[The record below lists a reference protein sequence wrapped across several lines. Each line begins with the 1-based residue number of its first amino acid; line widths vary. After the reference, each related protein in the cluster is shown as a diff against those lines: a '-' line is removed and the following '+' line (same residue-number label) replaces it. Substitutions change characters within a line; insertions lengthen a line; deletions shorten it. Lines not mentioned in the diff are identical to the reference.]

1 MAGPRLLKIRLSLK
15 GRPIKSYTFNKDTI
29 LIGRSPE
36 ADVFLDNPGVSREH
50 VKLEMTNKGYYAAED
65 LGSANGT
72 YLNDQPI
79 SREFLMNNDVLRI
92 GKFSLWMNYEEDR
105 RGMGHDGQHQNAAHE
120 GTMVL
125 SSEEL
130 EGLITKSKE
139 SETNPVAFQEQEKKE
154 SPAPRTRKKAFPSR
168 GFLSVMILV
177 AFLLGTVVG
186 AGASR
191 ILTP

>member
-36 ADVFLDNPGVSREH
+36 ADIFLDNPGVSREH

-105 RGMGHDGQHQNAAHE
+105 RGTGPEAHQQNAAYE

-130 EGLITKSKE
+130 EGLISQSKE
-139 SETNPVAFQEQEKKE
+139 SEQNPAPFQDVEKKVDRPE
-154 SPAPRTRKKAFPSR
+154 PARKKVFPSR
-168 GFLSVMILV
+168 AFLSVMILL

-191 ILTP
+191 ILVP